1 MMNDQSE
8 KPVNDLNPSAELQ
21 PDSEGRYRWT
31 YEMIGSVNPSYR
43 NTLMLIFALVI
54 LIPGAILFFMIFG
67 RRGSDW
73 SDAGIY
79 LLILFGILA
88 VAELLT
94 VVLCKVSEKVQGGS
108 KSIPYEM
115 DEEGITV
122 YPGSRRVPYSYLHV
136 SFSQVNDIQVK
147 PDYDEI
153 DLLDLMRVTQIY
165 VYPEDRAFILNYLF
179 DHLPQKEKIL
189 QRKEQY
195 GSYLKK

>member
-1 MMNDQSE
+1 MGR
-8 KPVNDLNPSAELQ
+8 DLNPSAELQ

-73 SDAGIY
+73 GDAGIY

-115 DEEGITV
+115 DDEGITV

-189 QRKEQY
+189 QRKDQY
-195 GSYLKK
+195 GIYLTK

>member
-73 SDAGIY
+73 GDAGIY

-115 DEEGITV
+115 DDEGITV

-189 QRKEQY
+189 QRKDQY
-195 GSYLKK
+195 GIYLKK

>member
-1 MMNDQSE
+1 MMNDQSQ
-8 KPVNDLNPSAELQ
+8 KPINDLNPSAELQ

-73 SDAGIY
+73 GDAGIY

-94 VVLCKVSEKVQGGS
+94 VMLCKVSEKVQGGS

-115 DEEGITV
+115 DEEGITI

-136 SFSQVNDIQVK
+136 SFSQVNDIHVK

-189 QRKEQY
+189 QRKDQY
-195 GSYLKK
+195 GIYLTK

>member
-73 SDAGIY
+73 GDVGIY

-189 QRKEQY
+189 QRKDQY

>member
-1 MMNDQSE
+1 MGR
-8 KPVNDLNPSAELQ
+8 DLNPSAELQ

-73 SDAGIY
+73 GDAGIY

-189 QRKEQY
+189 QRKYQY
-195 GSYLKK
+195 GIYLTK

>member
-8 KPVNDLNPSAELQ
+8 KPVNDPNPSAELQ
-21 PDSEGRYRWT
+21 PDREGRYRWT

-73 SDAGIY
+73 SDAWIY

-94 VVLCKVSEKVQGGS
+94 AVLCKVSEKVQGGS

-115 DEEGITV
+115 DDEGITV

-165 VYPEDRAFILNYLF
+165 VYPEDRTFILNYLF

-195 GSYLKK
+195 GIYLKN